1 MKAYAI
7 SMTVI
12 LLVWAGVALWGARE
26 VLKIL
31 EATP

>member
-12 LLVWAGVALWGARE
+12 LLVWAGVAFWGARE
-26 VLKIL
+26 LVRVL
-31 EATP
+31 EMTP